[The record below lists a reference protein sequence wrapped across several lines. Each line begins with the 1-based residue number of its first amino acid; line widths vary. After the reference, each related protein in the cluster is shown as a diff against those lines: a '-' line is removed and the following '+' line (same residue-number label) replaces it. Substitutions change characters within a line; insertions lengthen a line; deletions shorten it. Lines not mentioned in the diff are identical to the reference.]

1 MEYSQE
7 VQRKTKSIKEHKD
20 NVIFR
25 FSNQTYF
32 IVHSYTC
39 MHALK
44 KKKKSFLGHMF
55 KKLANLTQYKYIEHI
70 KFSVYVSP
78 LKKAKT
84 HTWNDKN
91 KHKDKA

>member
-1 MEYSQE
+1 
-7 VQRKTKSIKEHKD
+7 
-20 NVIFR
+20 
-25 FSNQTYF
+25 
-32 IVHSYTC
+32 
-39 MHALK
+39 
-44 KKKKSFLGHMF
+44 MF

-91 KHKDKA
+91 KHKDKAWHTHYGE